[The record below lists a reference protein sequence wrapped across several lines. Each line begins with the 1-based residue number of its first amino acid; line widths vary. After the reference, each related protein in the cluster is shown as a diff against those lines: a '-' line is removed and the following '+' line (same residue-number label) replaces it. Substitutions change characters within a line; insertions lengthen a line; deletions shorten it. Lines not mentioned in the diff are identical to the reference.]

1 MSAVS
6 SETAPSNGLAIV
18 ETKAVVAPR
27 AQIDVWSHGVR
38 ISKFG
43 AEIRTLM
50 IDLCRQHWAEY
61 SMVRVGGRFSHRTEK
76 KITRVF
82 VGTVRDRTVFHF
94 HRNQLDFVLNRLMKI
109 GVQPERLNIIYHEM
123 YDPITVEHPLHD
135 TRPPRDIQ
143 LPIIEYVT
151 SPPDPRYAPSK
162 VVTLQTGKGKTFLS
176 LYSLRILARRTAIV
190 LKGMYIDKWI
200 GDIEQAYGA
209 EKGSLMVI
217 RGIPHLRA
225 ALEMAKH
232 NKFMPRVVIFS
243 NKTMFMYLKYY
254 EQHGVDEFIPVAPM
268 DLYKHLGIGVRLID
282 EVHQEFHCNFRQDL
296 YTHIPL
302 TVSLS
307 ATLEPDSKFTQD
319 MYHINWP
326 PETWAPEME
335 YHRFIA
341 VKALWYRFKDESK
354 VRWLNFMGQYS
365 HTELEKSILK
375 RPDILQNYIEMIT
388 DIIEKAFIEK
398 MEKGQKM
405 MIFVGTVQMAT
416 ILSDQ
421 IASLHPKLL
430 VNRYVSEDEYED
442 LVAADISVTTLQSA
456 GTAVDVPN
464 LRITLMTTA
473 LSSKQANIQVLGRT
487 RELKDWPDVTPE
499 FYFLSAYNIEKH
511 VNYAKEKRDKL
522 QGKVLSFQDLNTG
535 YVV

>member
-1 MSAVS
+1 MSAIS
-6 SETAPSNGLAIV
+6 SETAAPSKGFTADDII
-18 ETKAVVAPR
+18 KAVLTAR
-27 AQIDVWSHGVR
+27 AQIDVWSHGCR

-61 SMVRVGGRFSHRTEK
+61 GMVKVGRFRTEK
-76 KITRVF
+76 KIKRVF
-82 VGTVRDRTVFHF
+82 VGTTRDRTVFHF
-94 HRNQLDFVLNRLMKI
+94 HRNQLDFVLNRLGKI
-109 GVQPERLNIIYHEM
+109 NVGKEKLDIIYHPM
-123 YDPITVEHPLHD
+123 YEPEVVEHPLID

-143 LPIIEYVT
+143 LPIIDYIT
-151 SPPDPRYAPSK
+151 QPPDPRFAPSK

-176 LYSLRILARRTAIV
+176 LFSMRKLRTRIAIV

-200 GDIEQAYGA
+200 GDIEQAYGKD
-209 EKGSLMVI
+209 KGSIMVI

-225 ALEMAKH
+225 AIELAKQG
-232 NKFMPRVVIFS
+232 KFHPRVVVFS
-243 NKTMFMYLKYY
+243 NKTMFMYLQYY
-254 EQHGVDEFIPVAPM
+254 EQHGVDDFISVAPM
-268 DLYKHLGIGVRLID
+268 DLYKLLGVGIRLID
-282 EVHQEFHCNFRQDL
+282 EAHQEFHCNFRQDL
-296 YTHIPL
+296 YTHVPL
-302 TVSLS
+302 TLSLS
-307 ATLEPDSKFTQD
+307 ATLEPDSKFVQD

-341 VKALWYRFKDESK
+341 VKALWYRFKDETK
-354 VRWLNFMGQYS
+354 LRWLNFMGQYS

-375 RPDILQNYIEMIT
+375 KPELLRNYVEMIT

-405 MIFVGTVQMAT
+405 MIFVGTVQLAT
-416 ILSDQ
+416 ILADQ
-421 IASLHPKLL
+421 IASLYPKLL
-430 VNRYVSEDEYED
+430 VNRYVSEDEYDD

-499 FYFLSAYNIEKH
+499 FYFLSAYNVDKH